1 MHANETTTIAGL
13 ESIGGDMVKGIVE
26 AGSEFAGSV
35 GRMFQPSDRSV
46 FSATRNRIS
55 AMFAENRP
63 KALATPPL
71 EAAIATWL
79 NSNNYMALGEIT
91 VFAPRGLNVTFAEY
105 LDVLNELVVR
115 ANEIEGKVIKPVNDF
130 FSTYINNPSMVRGI
144 SPRKVDS
151 TMLYE
156 SIDPLGLK
164 LAGCFD
170 KNGRS
175 DQIKFKVAYARV
187 ADVADVNKRMQALEI
202 LSRIPGPEKVEKSVL
217 ALVDRIEQF
226 TRLTNG
232 DKDFP
237 EVSAAVV
244 KDMATIV
251 RRAALWIEFYAVVQ
265 RQVMVMGAA
274 LADTSK
280 KLKEISKRK

>member
-26 AGSEFAGSV
+26 AGSEFASSV
-35 GRMFQPSDRSV
+35 GRMFQPGDRNV
-46 FSATRNRIS
+46 FSATRSRIG
-55 AMFAENRP
+55 AMFAENRA
-63 KALATPPL
+63 KALATPPI

-79 NSNNYMALGEIT
+79 NNNNYMALGDIT
-91 VFAPRGLNVTFAEY
+91 VFAPRGLNVTFNEY

-115 ANEIEGKVIKPVNDF
+115 ANEIEGKVIKPVYELF
-130 FSTYINNPSMVRGI
+130 GTYINNPSMVRGS
-144 SPRKVDS
+144 SPRRVDS
-151 TMLYE
+151 AMLYE

-164 LAGCFD
+164 LAACFD
-170 KNGRS
+170 KNSRS
-175 DQIKFKVAYARV
+175 DQIKFKVAYSRI
-187 ADVADVNKRMQALEI
+187 ADVADVNKRMQALET
-202 LSRIPGPEKVEKSVL
+202 LSRMPGPEKMEKSVL

-226 TRLTNG
+226 TRLSNG

-237 EVSAAVV
+237 EVSASVA

-274 LADTSK
+274 LGDTTK